1 MRENPYPVAVV
12 TGAGADIGASV
23 ARRLAAQGYAVAVVD
38 KKGANLYR
46 LREAIEA
53 AGGQA
58 QVFIGDVGLVHEAE
72 AVMTRVVEELGEP
85 AVLVNNSSVLRDS
98 PFSLMTEEDWD
109 VVQRA
114 GLRAPFLLSV
124 AARRYMVRRGWG
136 RIVNIGPPS
145 PNGQPPGA
153 NTIAAT
159 RGLEGLTR
167 SLAMELGPYGV
178 TVNAVVPG
186 FIATEAA
193 RSAAERLGL
202 SFEVARHSAVQRI
215 PVGRIGT
222 AEDVAESVAF
232 FASEAAG
239 FISGQVLH
247 VAGGPM

>member
-1 MRENPYPVAVV
+1 MRENPNPVAVV

-38 KKGANLYR
+38 NKAANLYR

-53 AGGQA
+53 DGGRGE
-58 QVFIGDVGLVHEAE
+58 VFAGDVGLVHEAE
-72 AVMTRVVEELGEP
+72 AVMTRVVETLGEP
-85 AVLVNNSSVLRDS
+85 CVLVNNSSVVRDS
-98 PFSLMTEEDWD
+98 PFSMMTEDDWD
-109 VVQRA
+109 IVHRA

-124 AARRYMVRRGWG
+124 AARRYMVRQGWG

-145 PNGQPPGA
+145 PNGQPAGA

-167 SLAMELGPYGV
+167 SLAMELGPHGV

-193 RSAAERLGL
+193 RSSAERLGL
-202 SFEVARHSAVQRI
+202 SFEAARHTALQRI
-215 PVGRIGT
+215 PVGRAGT
-222 AEDVAESVAF
+222 AEDVAETVAF
-232 FASEAAG
+232 FVSEGAG
-239 FISGQVLH
+239 FISGQVLY
-247 VAGGPM
+247 VAGGPV